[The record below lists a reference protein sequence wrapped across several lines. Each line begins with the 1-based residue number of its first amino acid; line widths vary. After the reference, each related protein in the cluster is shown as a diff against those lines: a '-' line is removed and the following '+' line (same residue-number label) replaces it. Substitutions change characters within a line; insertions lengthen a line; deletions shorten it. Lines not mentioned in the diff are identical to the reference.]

1 MKGIYRMMALGTLLL
16 GLGLAGCGGG
26 KEEAPAGDASKK
38 EVKQEQQ
45 ASVYYCPM
53 KCEGEKT
60 YAEAGSCPECGMDLV
75 VKE

>member
-1 MKGIYRMMALGTLLL
+1 MAVGMLVL
-16 GLGLAGCGGG
+16 GLSACGSG

-38 EVKQEQQ
+38 EVKQGQR
-45 ASVYYCPM
+45 AVVYYCPM